1 MQREKHFTSI
11 SSIYKDFKPLLNT
24 KITVNWWIRTIRDS
38 KTFWFIELNDWSCLK
53 NLQIVFEDNLNN
65 FAEICK
71 LWVCTSIIVEW
82 TLVESQWARQAF
94 ELKAENLTVIWE
106 SPVDY
111 PLQKKWH
118 SMEYLRTIA
127 HLRPRT
133 NTFSAV
139 FRVRSLIAF
148 AIHKFF
154 NERGFVYVHT
164 PLITGSDCEWAG
176 EMFQVT
182 TLDLEHP
189 NLKWEDWKVDYSKD
203 FFGKHSS
210 LTVSGQLNGEAFA
223 TAFGKIYTFG
233 PTFRAENSNT
243 TRHASEFWM
252 IEPEFAFAD
261 ITDNMDLTE
270 DLLKYVFK
278 YVLDN
283 APQEIE
289 FFTKFINPEVKDR
302 LEKFTTAE
310 FGRIT
315 YTEAVKILEEAEPK
329 KHFEFK
335 PFWGM
340 DMQTEHERYLA
351 EEYFKWPV
359 FVIDYPKEIKA
370 FYMKLNEDWK
380 TVAAMDL
387 LAPGIWEMV
396 GWSQREDRLDV
407 LTQKIID
414 NGMKPEDYRRYLELR
429 KWWSVPH
436 SGFGVGFERLVMYV
450 TWMENIRD
458 VLPFPRTPKNC
469 DF

>member
-1 MQREKHFTSI
+1 MQREYKFTSI
-11 SSIYKDFKPLLNT
+11 SSLYKDFKPLLNT
-24 KITVNWWIRTIRDS
+24 QITVNGWVRTIRDS
-38 KTFWFIELNDWSCLK
+38 KTFGFIELNDGSCLK
-53 NLQIVFEDNLNN
+53 NLQVVFEDNLDN

-71 LWVCTSIIVEW
+71 FGVCTSLIVEG
-82 TLVESQWARQAF
+82 TLVESQWWKQAF
-94 ELKAENLTVIWE
+94 ELKASKVTLVWE

-111 PLQKKWH
+111 PLQKKGH

-133 NTFSAV
+133 NTFSAT
-139 FRVRSLIAF
+139 FRVRSLVAF

-164 PLITGSDCEWAG
+164 PLITASDCEWAG

-189 NLKWEDWKVDYSKD
+189 NLKWKDWKVDYSND
-203 FFGKHSS
+203 FFGKHAS
-210 LTVSGQLNGEAFA
+210 LTVSGQLEWETFA
-223 TAFGKIYTFG
+223 TAFGKIYTFW

-252 IEPEFAFAD
+252 IEPEIAFAD

-270 DLLKYVFK
+270 DLLKYVFQ

-283 APQEIE
+283 AQQELD
-289 FFTKFINPEVKDR
+289 FFTRFINPEVKER
-302 LEKFTTAE
+302 LEKFTKAD

-315 YTEAVKILEEAEPK
+315 YTEAIEILEKSGK
-329 KHFEFK
+329 KFEY
-335 PFWGM
+335 PVHWGM

-351 EEYFKWPV
+351 EEYFKGPV

-387 LAPGIWEMV
+387 LAPGIGEIVW
-396 GWSQREDRLDV
+396 GSQREDRLDV

-414 NGMKPEDYRRYLELR
+414 NWMKPEDYGWYLELR
-429 KWWSVPH
+429 KWGSVPH
-436 SGFGVGFERLVMYV
+436 AGFWVGFERLIMYV
-450 TWMENIRD
+450 TGMENIRD

-469 DF
+469 EF

>member
-1 MQREKHFTSI
+1 MQKEQNFTSI
-11 SSIYKDFKPLLNT
+11 SSLYKDFKPLLN
-24 KITVNWWIRTIRDS
+24 KQITVNGWVRTIRDS
-38 KTFWFIELNDWSCLK
+38 KTFGFIELNDWSCLK
-53 NLQIVFEDNLNN
+53 NLQIVFEDNLPN

-71 LWVCTSIIVEW
+71 FWVCTSLIAEW
-82 TLVESQWARQAF
+82 TLVESQWGKQAF
-94 ELKAENLTVIWE
+94 ELKATKVTLIWE
-106 SPVDY
+106 SPLDY

-164 PLITGSDCEWAG
+164 PLITASDCEWAW

-189 NLKWEDWKVDYSKD
+189 DLRWKDWKVDYSKD
-203 FFGKHSS
+203 FFGKHAA
-210 LTVSGQLNGEAFA
+210 LTVSWQLEWETFA
-223 TAFGKIYTFG
+223 TAFGKIYTFW
-233 PTFRAENSNT
+233 PTLSAENSNT

-252 IEPEFAFAD
+252 IEPEIAFAD

-270 DLLKYVFK
+270 DLLKYVFQ

-283 APQEIE
+283 AQQELD
-289 FFTKFINPEVKDR
+289 FFTRFINPEVKER
-302 LEKFTTAE
+302 LEKFTKAD

-315 YTEAVKILEEAEPK
+315 YTEAIEILEKSGK
-329 KHFEFK
+329 KFEY
-335 PFWGM
+335 PVHWGM

-351 EEYFKWPV
+351 EEYFKGPV
-359 FVIDYPKEIKA
+359 FVTNYPKEIKA
-370 FYMKLNEDWK
+370 FYMKLNDDWK

-387 LAPGIWEMV
+387 LAPGIWEIV
-396 GWSQREDRLDV
+396 GWSQREDRFDV

-414 NGMKPEDYRRYLELR
+414 NWMKPEDYWWYLELR
-429 KWWSVPH
+429 KRGSVPH
-436 SGFGVGFERLVMYV
+436 AGFGVGFERLIMYV
-450 TWMENIRD
+450 TGMENIRD

>member
-1 MQREKHFTSI
+1 MQREYKFTSI
-11 SSIYKDFKPLLNT
+11 SSLYKDYKPLLNT
-24 KITVNWWIRTIRDS
+24 QITVNGWVRTIRDS
-38 KTFWFIELNDWSCLK
+38 KTFGFIELNDGSCLK
-53 NLQIVFEDNLNN
+53 NLQIVFEDNLPN

-71 LWVCTSIIVEW
+71 YGVCTSLIVEG
-82 TLVESQWARQAF
+82 TLVESQWGKQAF
-94 ELKAENLTVIWE
+94 ELKASKVTLVWE
-106 SPVDY
+106 SPLDY
-111 PLQKKWH
+111 PLQKKGH

-133 NTFSAV
+133 NTFSAT
-139 FRVRSLIAF
+139 FRVRSLVAF

-164 PLITGSDCEWAG
+164 PLITASDCEWAG

-189 NLKWEDWKVDYSKD
+189 NLKWKDWKVDYSND
-203 FFGKHSS
+203 FFGKHAS
-210 LTVSGQLNGEAFA
+210 LTVSGQLEWETFA
-223 TAFGKIYTFG
+223 TAFGKIYTFW

-252 IEPEFAFAD
+252 IEPEIAFAD

-270 DLLKYVFK
+270 DLLKYVFQ

-283 APQEIE
+283 AQQELD
-289 FFTKFINPEVKDR
+289 FFTKFINPEVRER
-302 LEKFTTAE
+302 LEKFTKAD

-315 YTEAVKILEEAEPK
+315 YTEAIQILEKSGK
-329 KHFEFK
+329 KFEY
-335 PFWGM
+335 PVHWGM

-351 EEYFKWPV
+351 EEYFKGPV

-387 LAPGIWEMV
+387 LAPGIGEIVW
-396 GWSQREDRLDV
+396 GSQREDRLDV

-414 NGMKPEDYRRYLELR
+414 NWMKPEDYWWYLELR
-429 KWWSVPH
+429 KWGSVPH
-436 SGFGVGFERLVMYV
+436 AGFWVGFERLIMYV
-450 TWMENIRD
+450 TGMENIRD

-469 DF
+469 EF

>member
-1 MQREKHFTSI
+1 MQREYKFTSI
-11 SSIYKDFKPLLNT
+11 SSLYKDYKPLLNT
-24 KITVNWWIRTIRDS
+24 QITVNGWVRTIRDS
-38 KTFWFIELNDWSCLK
+38 KTFGFIELNDGSCLK
-53 NLQIVFEDNLNN
+53 NLQIVFEDNLPN

-71 LWVCTSIIVEW
+71 YGVCTSLIVEG
-82 TLVESQWARQAF
+82 TLVESQWGKQAF
-94 ELKAENLTVIWE
+94 ELKASKVTLVGE
-106 SPVDY
+106 SPLDY
-111 PLQKKWH
+111 PLQKKGH

-133 NTFSAV
+133 NTFSAT
-139 FRVRSLIAF
+139 FRVRSLVAF

-164 PLITGSDCEWAG
+164 PLITASDCEWAG

-189 NLKWEDWKVDYSKD
+189 NLKWKDWKVDYSND
-203 FFGKHSS
+203 FFGKHAS
-210 LTVSGQLNGEAFA
+210 LTVSGQLEWETFA
-223 TAFGKIYTFG
+223 TAFGKIYTFW

-252 IEPEFAFAD
+252 IEPEIAFAD

-270 DLLKYVFK
+270 DLLKYVFQ

-283 APQEIE
+283 AQQELD
-289 FFTKFINPEVKDR
+289 FFTKFINPEVRER
-302 LEKFTTAE
+302 LEKFTKAD

-315 YTEAVKILEEAEPK
+315 YTEAIEILEKSGK
-329 KHFEFK
+329 KFEY
-335 PFWGM
+335 PVHWGM

-351 EEYFKWPV
+351 EEYFKGPV

-387 LAPGIWEMV
+387 LAPGIGEIVW
-396 GWSQREDRLDV
+396 GSQREDRLDV

-414 NGMKPEDYRRYLELR
+414 NGMDPKDYWWYLELR
-429 KWWSVPH
+429 KWGSVPH
-436 SGFGVGFERLVMYV
+436 AWFGVGFERLVMYV
-450 TWMENIRD
+450 TGMENIRD

-469 DF
+469 EF

>member
-1 MQREKHFTSI
+1 MQKEQNFTSI
-11 SSIYKDFKPLLNT
+11 SSLYKDFKPFLN
-24 KITVNWWIRTIRDS
+24 KQITVNGWVRTIRDS
-38 KTFWFIELNDWSCLK
+38 KTFGFIELNDWSCLK
-53 NLQIVFEDNLNN
+53 NLQIVFEDNLPN

-71 LWVCTSIIVEW
+71 FWVCTSLIAEW
-82 TLVESQWARQAF
+82 TLVESQWGKQAF
-94 ELKAENLTVIWE
+94 ELKATKVTLIWE
-106 SPVDY
+106 SPLDY
-111 PLQKKWH
+111 PLQKKGH

-164 PLITGSDCEWAG
+164 PLITASDCEWAW

-189 NLKWEDWKVDYSKD
+189 DLRWKDWKVDYSKD
-203 FFGKHSS
+203 FFGKHAA
-210 LTVSGQLNGEAFA
+210 LTVSWQLEWETFA
-223 TAFGKIYTFG
+223 TAFGKIYTFW

-252 IEPEFAFAD
+252 IEPEIAFAD

-270 DLLKYVFK
+270 DLLKYVFQ

-283 APQEIE
+283 AQQELD
-289 FFTKFINPEVKDR
+289 FFTRFINPEVKER
-302 LEKFTTAE
+302 LEKFTKAD

-315 YTEAVKILEEAEPK
+315 YTEAIELLEKSGK
-329 KHFEFK
+329 KFEF
-335 PFWGM
+335 PVHWGM

-351 EEYFKWPV
+351 EEYFKGPV

-387 LAPGIWEMV
+387 LAPGIGEIVW
-396 GWSQREDRLDV
+396 GSQREDRLDV

-414 NGMKPEDYRRYLELR
+414 NWMNPEDYWWYLELR

-436 SGFGVGFERLVMYV
+436 AWFGVGFERLIMYV
-450 TWMENIRD
+450 TGMENIRD

-469 DF
+469 EF

>member
-1 MQREKHFTSI
+1 MQREYKFTSI
-11 SSIYKDFKPLLNT
+11 SSLYKDFKPLLNT
-24 KITVNWWIRTIRDS
+24 QITVNGWVRTIRDS
-38 KTFWFIELNDWSCLK
+38 KTFGFIELNDGSCLK
-53 NLQIVFEDNLNN
+53 NLQVVFEDNLPN

-71 LWVCTSIIVEW
+71 FGVCTSLIVEG
-82 TLVESQWARQAF
+82 TLVESQWWKQAF
-94 ELKAENLTVIWE
+94 ELKASKVTLVWE

-111 PLQKKWH
+111 PLQKKGH

-133 NTFSAV
+133 NTFSAT
-139 FRVRSLIAF
+139 FRVRSLVAF

-164 PLITGSDCEWAG
+164 PLITASDCEWAG

-189 NLKWEDWKVDYSKD
+189 NLKWKDWKVDYSND
-203 FFGKHSS
+203 FFGKHAS
-210 LTVSGQLNGEAFA
+210 LTVSGQLEWETFA
-223 TAFGKIYTFG
+223 TAFGKIYTFW

-252 IEPEFAFAD
+252 IEPEIAFAD

-270 DLLKYVFK
+270 DLLKYVFQ

-283 APQEIE
+283 AQQELD
-289 FFTKFINPEVKDR
+289 FFTRFINPEVKDR
-302 LEKFTTAE
+302 LEKFTKAD

-315 YTEAVKILEEAEPK
+315 YTEAIEILEKSGK
-329 KHFEFK
+329 KFEY
-335 PFWGM
+335 PVHWGM

-351 EEYFKWPV
+351 EEYFKGPV

-387 LAPGIWEMV
+387 LAPGIGEIVW
-396 GWSQREDRLDV
+396 GSQREDRLDV

-414 NGMKPEDYRRYLELR
+414 NWMKPEDYWWYLELR
-429 KWWSVPH
+429 KWGSVPH
-436 SGFGVGFERLVMYV
+436 AGFWVGFERLIMYV
-450 TWMENIRD
+450 TGMENIRD

-469 DF
+469 EF

>member
-1 MQREKHFTSI
+1 MQREYKFTSI
-11 SSIYKDFKPLLNT
+11 SSLYKDYKPLLNT
-24 KITVNWWIRTIRDS
+24 QITVNGWVRTIRDS
-38 KTFWFIELNDWSCLK
+38 KTFWFIELNDGSCLK
-53 NLQIVFEDNLNN
+53 NLQIVFEDILPN

-71 LWVCTSIIVEW
+71 FWVCTSLIVEW
-82 TLVESQWARQAF
+82 TLVESQWGKQAF
-94 ELKAENLTVIWE
+94 ELKASKVTLVWE
-106 SPVDY
+106 SPLDY
-111 PLQKKWH
+111 PLQKKGH

-133 NTFSAV
+133 NTFSAT

-164 PLITGSDCEWAG
+164 PLITASDCEWAG

-189 NLKWEDWKVDYSKD
+189 NLKWKDWKVDYSND
-203 FFGKHSS
+203 FFGKHAS
-210 LTVSGQLNGEAFA
+210 LTVSGQLEWETFA
-223 TAFGKIYTFG
+223 TAFGKIYTFW

-252 IEPEFAFAD
+252 IEPEIAFAD

-270 DLLKYVFK
+270 DLLKYVFQ

-283 APQEIE
+283 AQQELD
-289 FFTKFINPEVKDR
+289 FFTKFINPEVKER
-302 LEKFTTAE
+302 LGKFTKAD

-315 YTEAVKILEEAEPK
+315 YTEAIEILEKSGK
-329 KHFEFK
+329 KFEY
-335 PFWGM
+335 PVHWGM

-351 EEYFKWPV
+351 EEYFKGPV

-387 LAPGIWEMV
+387 LAPGIGEIVW
-396 GWSQREDRLDV
+396 GSQREDRLDV

-414 NGMKPEDYRRYLELR
+414 NGMDPKDYWWYLELR
-429 KWWSVPH
+429 KWGSVPH
-436 SGFGVGFERLVMYV
+436 AGFGVGFERLIMYV
-450 TWMENIRD
+450 TGMENIRD

-469 DF
+469 EF

>member
-1 MQREKHFTSI
+1 MQREYKFTSI
-11 SSIYKDFKPLLNT
+11 SSLYKDYKPLLNT
-24 KITVNWWIRTIRDS
+24 QITVNGWVRTIRDS
-38 KTFWFIELNDWSCLK
+38 KTFGFIELNDGSCLK
-53 NLQIVFEDNLNN
+53 NLQIVFEDNLPN

-71 LWVCTSIIVEW
+71 YGVCTSLIVEG
-82 TLVESQWARQAF
+82 TLVESQWGKQAF
-94 ELKAENLTVIWE
+94 ELKASKVTLVGE
-106 SPVDY
+106 SPIDY
-111 PLQKKWH
+111 PLQKKGH

-133 NTFSAV
+133 NTFSAT
-139 FRVRSLIAF
+139 FRVRSLVAF

-164 PLITGSDCEWAG
+164 PLITASDCEWAG

-189 NLKWEDWKVDYSKD
+189 NLKWKDWKVDYSND
-203 FFGKHSS
+203 FFGKHAS
-210 LTVSGQLNGEAFA
+210 LTVSGQLEWETFA
-223 TAFGKIYTFG
+223 TAFGKIYTFW

-252 IEPEFAFAD
+252 IEPEIAFAD

-270 DLLKYVFK
+270 DLLKYVFQ

-283 APQEIE
+283 AQQELD
-289 FFTKFINPEVKDR
+289 FFTKFINPEVRER
-302 LEKFTTAE
+302 LEKFTKAD

-315 YTEAVKILEEAEPK
+315 YTEAIEILEKSGK
-329 KHFEFK
+329 KFEY
-335 PFWGM
+335 PVHWGM

-351 EEYFKWPV
+351 EEYFKGPV

-387 LAPGIWEMV
+387 LAPWIGEIVW
-396 GWSQREDRLDV
+396 GSQREDRLDV

-414 NGMKPEDYRRYLELR
+414 NWMKPEDYWWYLELR
-429 KWWSVPH
+429 KWGSVPH
-436 SGFGVGFERLVMYV
+436 AWFGVGFERLIMYV
-450 TWMENIRD
+450 TGMENIRD

-469 DF
+469 EF

>member
-1 MQREKHFTSI
+1 MQKEQNFTSI
-11 SSIYKDFKPLLNT
+11 SSLYKDFKPFLN
-24 KITVNWWIRTIRDS
+24 KQITVNGWVRTIRDS
-38 KTFWFIELNDWSCLK
+38 KTFGFIELNDWSCLK
-53 NLQIVFEDNLNN
+53 NLQIVFEDNLPN

-71 LWVCTSIIVEW
+71 FWVCTSLIAEW
-82 TLVESQWARQAF
+82 TLVESQWGKQAF
-94 ELKAENLTVIWE
+94 ELKATKVTLVWE
-106 SPVDY
+106 SPLDY
-111 PLQKKWH
+111 PLQKKGH

-164 PLITGSDCEWAG
+164 PLITASDCEWAW

-189 NLKWEDWKVDYSKD
+189 DLKWKDWKVDYSKD
-203 FFGKHSS
+203 FFGKHAA
-210 LTVSGQLNGEAFA
+210 LTVSWQLEGETFA
-223 TAFGKIYTFG
+223 TAFGKIYTFW

-252 IEPEFAFAD
+252 IEPEIAFAD

-270 DLLKYVFK
+270 DLLKYVFQ

-283 APQEIE
+283 AQQELD
-289 FFTKFINPEVKDR
+289 FFTRFINLEVKER
-302 LEKFTTAE
+302 LEKFTKAD

-315 YTEAVKILEEAEPK
+315 YTEAIEILEKSGK
-329 KHFEFK
+329 KFEY
-335 PFWGM
+335 PVHWGM

-351 EEYFKWPV
+351 EEYFKGPV
-359 FVIDYPKEIKA
+359 FVTNYPKEIKA
-370 FYMKLNEDWK
+370 FYMKLNDDWK

-387 LAPGIWEMV
+387 LAPGIWEIV
-396 GWSQREDRLDV
+396 GWSQREDRFDV

-414 NGMKPEDYRRYLELR
+414 NWMKPEDYWWYLELR

-436 SGFGVGFERLVMYV
+436 AGFGVGFERLIMYV
-450 TWMENIRD
+450 TGMENIRD

>member
-1 MQREKHFTSI
+1 MQREYKFTSI
-11 SSIYKDFKPLLNT
+11 SSLYKDYKPLLNT
-24 KITVNWWIRTIRDS
+24 QITVNGWVRTIRDS
-38 KTFWFIELNDWSCLK
+38 KTFGFIELNDGSCLK
-53 NLQIVFEDNLNN
+53 NLQIVFEDNLPN
-65 FAEICK
+65 FTEICK
-71 LWVCTSIIVEW
+71 FWVCTSLIVEW
-82 TLVESQWARQAF
+82 TLVESQWGKQAF
-94 ELKAENLTVIWE
+94 ELKASKVTLVWE
-106 SPVDY
+106 SPLDY
-111 PLQKKWH
+111 PLQKKGH

-133 NTFSAV
+133 NTFSAT

-164 PLITGSDCEWAG
+164 PLITASDCEWAG

-189 NLKWEDWKVDYSKD
+189 NLKWKDWKVDYSND
-203 FFGKHSS
+203 FFGKHAS
-210 LTVSGQLNGEAFA
+210 LTVSGQLEWETFA
-223 TAFGKIYTFG
+223 TAFGKIYTFW

-252 IEPEFAFAD
+252 IEPEIAFAD

-270 DLLKYVFK
+270 NLLKYVFQ

-283 APQEIE
+283 AQQELD
-289 FFTKFINPEVKDR
+289 FFTKFINPEVRER
-302 LEKFTTAE
+302 LEKFTKAD

-315 YTEAVKILEEAEPK
+315 YTEAIEILEKSGK
-329 KHFEFK
+329 KFEY
-335 PFWGM
+335 PVHWGM

-351 EEYFKWPV
+351 EEYFKGPV

-387 LAPGIWEMV
+387 LAPGIGEIVW
-396 GWSQREDRLDV
+396 GSQREDRLDV

-414 NGMKPEDYRRYLELR
+414 NGMDPKDYWWYLELR
-429 KWWSVPH
+429 KWGSVPH
-436 SGFGVGFERLVMYV
+436 AWFGVGFERLVMYV
-450 TWMENIRD
+450 TGMENIRD

-469 DF
+469 EF

>member
-1 MQREKHFTSI
+1 MQREYKFTSI
-11 SSIYKDFKPLLNT
+11 SSLYKDYKPLLNT
-24 KITVNWWIRTIRDS
+24 QITVNGWVRTIRDS
-38 KTFWFIELNDWSCLK
+38 KTFGFIELNDWSCLK
-53 NLQIVFEDNLNN
+53 NLQVVFEDNLPN

-71 LWVCTSIIVEW
+71 FGVCTSLIVEG
-82 TLVESQWARQAF
+82 TLVESQWWKQAF
-94 ELKAENLTVIWE
+94 ELKASKVILVWE

-111 PLQKKWH
+111 PLQKKGH

-133 NTFSAV
+133 NTFSAT

-164 PLITGSDCEWAG
+164 PLITASDCEWAG

-189 NLKWEDWKVDYSKD
+189 NLKWKDWKVDYSND
-203 FFGKHSS
+203 FFGKHAS
-210 LTVSGQLNGEAFA
+210 LTVSGQLEWETFA
-223 TAFGKIYTFG
+223 TAFGKIYTFW

-252 IEPEFAFAD
+252 IEPEIAFAD

-270 DLLKYVFK
+270 DLLKYVFQ

-283 APQEIE
+283 AQQELN
-289 FFTKFINPEVKDR
+289 FFTRFINPEVKER
-302 LEKFTTAE
+302 LEKFTKAD

-315 YTEAVKILEEAEPK
+315 YTKAIEILEKSGK
-329 KHFEFK
+329 KFEY
-335 PFWGM
+335 PVHWWM

-351 EEYFKWPV
+351 EEYFKGPV

-387 LAPGIWEMV
+387 LAPWIGEIVW
-396 GWSQREDRLDV
+396 GSQREDRLDV

-414 NGMKPEDYRRYLELR
+414 NWMKPEDYWWYLELR
-429 KWWSVPH
+429 KWGSVPH
-436 SGFGVGFERLVMYV
+436 AGFWVGFERLIMYV
-450 TWMENIRD
+450 TGMENIRD

>member
-1 MQREKHFTSI
+1 MQREHKFTSI
-11 SSIYKDFKPLLNT
+11 SSLYKDFKPLLNT
-24 KITVNWWIRTIRDS
+24 QITVNGWVRTIRDS
-38 KTFWFIELNDWSCLK
+38 KSFGFIELNDGSCLK
-53 NLQIVFEDNLNN
+53 NLQIVFEDNLPN

-71 LWVCTSIIVEW
+71 FGVCTSLIVEG
-82 TLVESQWARQAF
+82 TLVESQWGKQAF
-94 ELKAENLTVIWE
+94 ELKASKVTLVWE
-106 SPVDY
+106 SPLDY

-139 FRVRSLIAF
+139 FRIRSLVAF

-154 NERGFVYVHT
+154 NERGFIYVHT
-164 PLITGSDCEWAG
+164 PIITASDCEWAG

-189 NLKWEDWKVDYSKD
+189 NLKWKDWKVDYSND
-203 FFGKHSS
+203 FFGKHAS
-210 LTVSGQLNGEAFA
+210 LTVSGQLEWETFA
-223 TAFGKIYTFG
+223 TAFGKIYTFW

-252 IEPEFAFAD
+252 IEPEIAFAD

-270 DLLKYVFK
+270 DLLKYVFQ
-278 YVLDN
+278 YILDN
-283 APQEIE
+283 AGQELD
-289 FFTKFINPEVKDR
+289 FFTRFINPEVKER
-302 LEKFTTAE
+302 LEKFTKAD

-315 YTEAVKILEEAEPK
+315 YTEAIEIMEKSGK
-329 KHFEFK
+329 KFEF
-335 PFWGM
+335 PVHWWM

-351 EEYFKWPV
+351 EEYFKGPV

-387 LAPGIWEMV
+387 LVPWVGEMV
-396 GWSQREDRLDV
+396 WGSQREDNIDV

-414 NGMKPEDYRRYLELR
+414 NWMNPEDYRWYLELR
-429 KWWSVPH
+429 KWGSVPH
-436 SGFGVGFERLVMYV
+436 AGFGIGFERLIMYI
-450 TWMENIRD
+450 TGMENIRD

>member
-1 MQREKHFTSI
+1 MQKEQNFTSI
-11 SSIYKDFKPLLNT
+11 SSLYKDFKPFLN
-24 KITVNWWIRTIRDS
+24 KQITVNGWVRTIRDS
-38 KTFWFIELNDWSCLK
+38 KTFGFIELNDWSCLK
-53 NLQIVFEDNLNN
+53 NLQIVFEDNLPN

-71 LWVCTSIIVEW
+71 FWVCTSLIAEW
-82 TLVESQWARQAF
+82 TLVESQWGKQAF
-94 ELKAENLTVIWE
+94 ELKATKVTLVWE
-106 SPVDY
+106 SPLDY
-111 PLQKKWH
+111 PLQKKGH

-164 PLITGSDCEWAG
+164 PLITASDCEWAW

-189 NLKWEDWKVDYSKD
+189 DLKWKDWKVDYSKD
-203 FFGKHSS
+203 FFGKHAA
-210 LTVSGQLNGEAFA
+210 LTVSWQLEGETFA
-223 TAFGKIYTFG
+223 TAFGKIYTFW

-252 IEPEFAFAD
+252 IEPEIAFAD

-270 DLLKYVFK
+270 DLLKYVFQ

-283 APQEIE
+283 AQQELD
-289 FFTKFINPEVKDR
+289 FFTRFINPEVKER
-302 LEKFTTAE
+302 LEKFTKAD

-315 YTEAVKILEEAEPK
+315 YTEAIEILEKSGK
-329 KHFEFK
+329 KFEY
-335 PFWGM
+335 PVHWGM

-351 EEYFKWPV
+351 EEYFKGPV
-359 FVIDYPKEIKA
+359 FVTNYPKEIKA
-370 FYMKLNEDWK
+370 FYMKLNDDWK

-387 LAPGIWEMV
+387 LAPGIWEIV
-396 GWSQREDRLDV
+396 GWSQREDRFDV

-414 NGMKPEDYRRYLELR
+414 NWMKPEDYWWYLELR

-436 SGFGVGFERLVMYV
+436 AGFGVGFERLIMYV
-450 TWMENIRD
+450 TGMENIRD

>member
-1 MQREKHFTSI
+1 MQREYKFTSI
-11 SSIYKDFKPLLNT
+11 SSLYKDYKPLLNT
-24 KITVNWWIRTIRDS
+24 QITVNGWVRTIRDS
-38 KTFWFIELNDWSCLK
+38 KTFGFIELNDGSCLK
-53 NLQIVFEDNLNN
+53 NLQVVFEDNLPN

-71 LWVCTSIIVEW
+71 FGVCTSLIVEG
-82 TLVESQWARQAF
+82 TLVESQWWKQAF
-94 ELKAENLTVIWE
+94 ELKASKVILIWE

-111 PLQKKWH
+111 PLQKKGH

-133 NTFSAV
+133 NTFSAT

-164 PLITGSDCEWAG
+164 PLITASDCEWAG

-189 NLKWEDWKVDYSKD
+189 NLKWKDWKVDYSND
-203 FFGKHSS
+203 FFGKHAS
-210 LTVSGQLNGEAFA
+210 LTVSGQLEWETFA
-223 TAFGKIYTFG
+223 TAFGKIYTFW

-252 IEPEFAFAD
+252 IEPEIAFAD

-270 DLLKYVFK
+270 DLLKYVFQ

-283 APQEIE
+283 AQQELD
-289 FFTKFINPEVKDR
+289 FFTRFINPEVKER
-302 LEKFTTAE
+302 LEKFTKAD

-315 YTEAVKILEEAEPK
+315 YTEAIKILEKSGK
-329 KHFEFK
+329 KFEY
-335 PFWGM
+335 PVHWGM

-351 EEYFKWPV
+351 EEYFKGPV

-387 LAPGIWEMV
+387 LAPGIGEIVW
-396 GWSQREDRLDV
+396 GSQREDRLDV

-414 NGMKPEDYRRYLELR
+414 NWMNPEDYWWYLELR

-436 SGFGVGFERLVMYV
+436 AWFWVGFERLIMYV
-450 TWMENIRD
+450 TGMENIRD

>member
-1 MQREKHFTSI
+1 MQKEYKFTSI
-11 SSIYKDFKPLLNT
+11 SSLYKDYKPLLNT
-24 KITVNWWIRTIRDS
+24 QITVNGWVRTIRDS
-38 KTFWFIELNDWSCLK
+38 KTFGFIELNDGSCLK
-53 NLQIVFEDNLNN
+53 NLQVVFEDNLPN

-71 LWVCTSIIVEW
+71 FGVCTSLIVEG
-82 TLVESQWARQAF
+82 TLVESQWGKQAF
-94 ELKAENLTVIWE
+94 ELQASKITLVGE
-106 SPVDY
+106 SPLDY
-111 PLQKKWH
+111 PLQKKGH

-133 NTFSAV
+133 NTFSAT
-139 FRVRSLIAF
+139 FRVRSLVAF

-164 PLITGSDCEWAG
+164 PLITASDCEWAG

-189 NLKWEDWKVDYSKD
+189 NLKWKDWKVDYSND
-203 FFGKHSS
+203 FFGKHAS
-210 LTVSGQLNGEAFA
+210 LTVSGQLEWETFA
-223 TAFGKIYTFG
+223 TAFGKIYTFW

-252 IEPEFAFAD
+252 IEPEIAFAD
-261 ITDNMDLTE
+261 INDNMDLTE
-270 DLLKYVFK
+270 SLLKYVFQ
-278 YVLDN
+278 YILDN
-283 APQEIE
+283 AQQELE

-302 LEKFTTAE
+302 LEKFTKAD
-310 FGRIT
+310 FGRVT
-315 YTEAVKILEEAEPK
+315 YTEAIEILEKSGK
-329 KHFEFK
+329 KFEY
-335 PFWGM
+335 PVHWGM

-351 EEYFKWPV
+351 EEYFKGPV

-387 LAPGIWEMV
+387 LAPGIGEIVW
-396 GWSQREDRLDV
+396 GSQREDRLDV

-414 NGMKPEDYRRYLELR
+414 NWMKPEDYWWYLELR
-429 KWWSVPH
+429 KWGSVPH
-436 SGFGVGFERLVMYV
+436 AGFGVGFERLIMYI
-450 TWMENIRD
+450 TGMENIRD

>member
-1 MQREKHFTSI
+1 MQREYKFTSI
-11 SSIYKDFKPLLNT
+11 SSLYKDYKPLLNT
-24 KITVNWWIRTIRDS
+24 QITVNGWVRTIRDS
-38 KTFWFIELNDWSCLK
+38 KTFGFIELNDGSCLK
-53 NLQIVFEDNLNN
+53 NLQVVFEDNLPN

-71 LWVCTSIIVEW
+71 FGVCTSLIVEW
-82 TLVESQWARQAF
+82 TLVESQWGKQAF
-94 ELKAENLTVIWE
+94 ELKASKVTLVWE
-106 SPVDY
+106 SPLDY
-111 PLQKKWH
+111 PLQKKGH

-133 NTFSAV
+133 NTFSAT

-164 PLITGSDCEWAG
+164 PLITASDCEWAG

-189 NLKWEDWKVDYSKD
+189 NLKWKDWKVDYSND
-203 FFGKHSS
+203 FFGKHAS
-210 LTVSGQLNGEAFA
+210 LTVSGQLEWETFA
-223 TAFGKIYTFG
+223 TAFWKIYTFW

-252 IEPEFAFAD
+252 IEPEIAFAD

-270 DLLKYVFK
+270 DLLKYVFQ

-283 APQEIE
+283 AQQELD
-289 FFTKFINPEVKDR
+289 FFTKFINPEVKER
-302 LEKFTTAE
+302 LEKFTKAD

-315 YTEAVKILEEAEPK
+315 YTEAIEILEKSGK
-329 KHFEFK
+329 KFEY
-335 PFWGM
+335 PVHWGM

-351 EEYFKWPV
+351 EEYFKGPV

-387 LAPGIWEMV
+387 LAPGIGEIVW
-396 GWSQREDRLDV
+396 GSQREDRLDV

-414 NGMKPEDYRRYLELR
+414 NWMKPEDYWWYLELR
-429 KWWSVPH
+429 KWGSVPH
-436 SGFGVGFERLVMYV
+436 AGFGVGFERLIMYV
-450 TWMENIRD
+450 TGMENIRD

>member
-1 MQREKHFTSI
+1 MQREYKFTSI
-11 SSIYKDFKPLLNT
+11 SSLYKDYKPLLNT
-24 KITVNWWIRTIRDS
+24 QISVNGWVRTIRDS
-38 KTFWFIELNDWSCLK
+38 KTFGFIELNDGSCLK
-53 NLQIVFEDNLNN
+53 NLQIVFEDNLPN

-71 LWVCTSIIVEW
+71 FGVCTSLIVEW
-82 TLVESQWARQAF
+82 TLVESQWWKQAF
-94 ELKAENLTVIWE
+94 ELKASKVTLVWE
-106 SPVDY
+106 SPLDY
-111 PLQKKWH
+111 PLQKKGH

-133 NTFSAV
+133 NTFSAT

-164 PLITGSDCEWAG
+164 PLITASDCEWAG

-189 NLKWEDWKVDYSKD
+189 NLKWKDWKVDYSND
-203 FFGKHSS
+203 FFGKHAS
-210 LTVSGQLNGEAFA
+210 LTVSGQLEWETFA
-223 TAFGKIYTFG
+223 TAFGKFYTFW
-233 PTFRAENSNT
+233 PTVRAENSNT

-270 DLLKYVFK
+270 DLLKYVFQ

-283 APQEIE
+283 AQQELD
-289 FFTKFINPEVKDR
+289 FFTKFINPEVKER
-302 LEKFTTAE
+302 LEKFTKAD

-315 YTEAVKILEEAEPK
+315 YTEAIEILEKAGK
-329 KHFEFK
+329 KFEY
-335 PFWGM
+335 PVHWGM

-351 EEYFKWPV
+351 EEYFKGPV

-387 LAPGIWEMV
+387 LAPGIGEIVW
-396 GWSQREDRLDV
+396 GSQREDRLDV

-414 NGMKPEDYRRYLELR
+414 NGMDPKDYWWYLELR
-429 KWWSVPH
+429 KWGSVPH
-436 SGFGVGFERLVMYV
+436 AGFGVGFERLVMYV
-450 TWMENIRD
+450 TGMENIRD

-469 DF
+469 EF

>member
-1 MQREKHFTSI
+1 MQREYKFTSI
-11 SSIYKDFKPLLNT
+11 SSLYKDYKPLLNT
-24 KITVNWWIRTIRDS
+24 QITVNGRVRTIRDS
-38 KTFWFIELNDWSCLK
+38 KTFGFIELNDGSCLK
-53 NLQIVFEDNLNN
+53 NLQIVFEDNLPN

-71 LWVCTSIIVEW
+71 FGVCTSLIVEG
-82 TLVESQWARQAF
+82 TLVESQWGKQAF
-94 ELKAENLTVIWE
+94 ELKASKVTLVGE
-106 SPVDY
+106 SPLDY
-111 PLQKKWH
+111 PLQKKGH

-133 NTFSAV
+133 NTFSAT
-139 FRVRSLIAF
+139 FRVRSLVAF

-164 PLITGSDCEWAG
+164 PLITASDCEWAG

-189 NLKWEDWKVDYSKD
+189 NLKWKDWKVDYSND
-203 FFGKHSS
+203 FFGKHAS
-210 LTVSGQLNGEAFA
+210 LTVSGQLEWETFA
-223 TAFGKIYTFG
+223 TAFGKIYTFW

-252 IEPEFAFAD
+252 IEPEIAFAD

-270 DLLKYVFK
+270 DLLKYVFQ
-278 YVLDN
+278 YILDN
-283 APQEIE
+283 AQQELD
-289 FFTKFINPEVKDR
+289 FFTRFINPEVRER
-302 LEKFTTAE
+302 LEKFTKAD

-315 YTEAVKILEEAEPK
+315 YTGAIEILEKSGK
-329 KHFEFK
+329 KFEY
-335 PFWGM
+335 PVHWGM

-351 EEYFKWPV
+351 EEYFKGPV

-387 LAPGIWEMV
+387 LAPGIGEIVW
-396 GWSQREDRLDV
+396 GSQREDRLDV
-407 LTQKIID
+407 LTQKIIE
-414 NGMKPEDYRRYLELR
+414 NWMKPEDYWWYLELR
-429 KWWSVPH
+429 KWGSVPH
-436 SGFGVGFERLVMYV
+436 AGFGVGFERLIMYV
-450 TWMENIRD
+450 TGMENIRD

-469 DF
+469 EF

>member
-1 MQREKHFTSI
+1 MQREYKFTSI
-11 SSIYKDFKPLLNT
+11 SSLYKDYKPLLNT
-24 KITVNWWIRTIRDS
+24 QITVNGWVRTIRDS
-38 KTFWFIELNDWSCLK
+38 KTFGFIELNDGSCLK
-53 NLQIVFEDNLNN
+53 NLQIVFEDNLPN

-71 LWVCTSIIVEW
+71 FWVCTSLIVEW
-82 TLVESQWARQAF
+82 TLVESQWGKQAF
-94 ELKAENLTVIWE
+94 ELKASKVTLVWE
-106 SPVDY
+106 SPLDY
-111 PLQKKWH
+111 PLQKKGH

-133 NTFSAV
+133 NTFSAT

-164 PLITGSDCEWAG
+164 PLITASDCEWAG

-189 NLKWEDWKVDYSKD
+189 NLKWKDWKVDYSND
-203 FFGKHSS
+203 FFGKHAS
-210 LTVSGQLNGEAFA
+210 LTVSGQLEWETFA
-223 TAFGKIYTFG
+223 TAFGKIYTFW

-270 DLLKYVFK
+270 DLLKYVFQ

-283 APQEIE
+283 AQQELD
-289 FFTKFINPEVKDR
+289 FFTKFINPEVKER
-302 LEKFTTAE
+302 LEKFTKAD

-315 YTEAVKILEEAEPK
+315 YTEAIEILEKSGK
-329 KHFEFK
+329 KFEY
-335 PFWGM
+335 PVHWGM

-351 EEYFKWPV
+351 EEYFKGPV

-387 LAPGIWEMV
+387 LAPGIGEIVW
-396 GWSQREDRLDV
+396 GSQREDRLDV

-414 NGMKPEDYRRYLELR
+414 NGMDPKDYWWYLELR
-429 KWWSVPH
+429 KWGSVPH
-436 SGFGVGFERLVMYV
+436 AWFGVGFERLVMYV
-450 TWMENIRD
+450 TGMENIRD

-469 DF
+469 EF

>member
-1 MQREKHFTSI
+1 MQKEQNFTSI
-11 SSIYKDFKPLLNT
+11 SSLYKDFKPFLN
-24 KITVNWWIRTIRDS
+24 KQITVNGWVRTIRDS
-38 KTFWFIELNDWSCLK
+38 KTFGFIELNDWSCLK
-53 NLQIVFEDNLNN
+53 NLQIVFEDNLPN

-71 LWVCTSIIVEW
+71 FWVCTSLIAEW
-82 TLVESQWARQAF
+82 TLVESQWGKQAF
-94 ELKAENLTVIWE
+94 ELKATKVTLVWE
-106 SPVDY
+106 SPLDY
-111 PLQKKWH
+111 PLQKKGH

-164 PLITGSDCEWAG
+164 PLITASDCEWAW

-189 NLKWEDWKVDYSKD
+189 DLKWKDWKVDYSKD
-203 FFGKHSS
+203 FFGKHAA
-210 LTVSGQLNGEAFA
+210 LTVSWQLEGETFA
-223 TAFGKIYTFG
+223 TAFGKIYTFW

-252 IEPEFAFAD
+252 IEPEIAFAD

-270 DLLKYVFK
+270 DLLKYVFQ

-283 APQEIE
+283 AKQELD
-289 FFTKFINPEVKDR
+289 FFTRFINPEVKER
-302 LEKFTTAE
+302 LEKFTKSD

-315 YTEAVKILEEAEPK
+315 YTEAIEILEKSGK
-329 KHFEFK
+329 KFEY
-335 PFWGM
+335 PVHWGM

-351 EEYFKWPV
+351 EEYFKGPV
-359 FVIDYPKEIKA
+359 FVTNYPKEIKA
-370 FYMKLNEDWK
+370 FYMKLNDDWK

-387 LAPGIWEMV
+387 LAPGIWEIV
-396 GWSQREDRLDV
+396 GWSQREDRFDV

-414 NGMKPEDYRRYLELR
+414 NWMKPEDYWWYLELR
-429 KWWSVPH
+429 KRGSVPH
-436 SGFGVGFERLVMYV
+436 AGFGVGFERLIMYV
-450 TWMENIRD
+450 TGMENIRD

>member
-1 MQREKHFTSI
+1 MQREYKFTSI
-11 SSIYKDFKPLLNT
+11 SSLYKDYKPLLNT
-24 KITVNWWIRTIRDS
+24 QITVNGWVRTIRDS
-38 KTFWFIELNDWSCLK
+38 KTFGFIELNDGSCLK
-53 NLQIVFEDNLNN
+53 NLQIVFEDNLPN

-71 LWVCTSIIVEW
+71 FGVCTSLIVEG
-82 TLVESQWARQAF
+82 TLVESQWGKQAF
-94 ELKAENLTVIWE
+94 ELKASKVTLVGE
-106 SPVDY
+106 SPLDY
-111 PLQKKWH
+111 PLQKKGH

-133 NTFSAV
+133 NTFSAT
-139 FRVRSLIAF
+139 FRVRSLVAF

-164 PLITGSDCEWAG
+164 PLITASDCEWAG

-189 NLKWEDWKVDYSKD
+189 NLKWKDWKVDYSND
-203 FFGKHSS
+203 FFGKHAS
-210 LTVSGQLNGEAFA
+210 LTVSGQLEWETFA
-223 TAFGKIYTFG
+223 TAFGKIYTFW
-233 PTFRAENSNT
+233 PAFRAENSNT

-252 IEPEFAFAD
+252 IEPEIAFAD

-270 DLLKYVFK
+270 DLLKYVFQ

-283 APQEIE
+283 AQQELD
-289 FFTKFINPEVKDR
+289 FFTKFINPEVKER
-302 LEKFTTAE
+302 LEKFTKAD

-315 YTEAVKILEEAEPK
+315 YTEAIEILEKSGK
-329 KHFEFK
+329 KFEY
-335 PFWGM
+335 PVHWGM

-351 EEYFKWPV
+351 EEYFKGPV

-387 LAPGIWEMV
+387 LAPGIGEIVW
-396 GWSQREDRLDV
+396 GSQREDRLDV

-414 NGMKPEDYRRYLELR
+414 NWMKPEDYWWYLELR
-429 KWWSVPH
+429 KWGSVPH
-436 SGFGVGFERLVMYV
+436 AGFWVGFERLIMYV
-450 TWMENIRD
+450 TGMENIRD

-469 DF
+469 EF

>member
-1 MQREKHFTSI
+1 MQKELNFTSI
-11 SSIYKDFKPLLNT
+11 SSLYKDFKPFLN
-24 KITVNWWIRTIRDS
+24 KQITVNGWVRTIRDS
-38 KTFWFIELNDWSCLK
+38 KTFGFIELNDGSCLK
-53 NLQIVFEDNLNN
+53 NLQIVFEDNLPN

-71 LWVCTSIIVEW
+71 FWVCTSLIAEW
-82 TLVESQWARQAF
+82 TLVESQWGKQAF
-94 ELKAENLTVIWE
+94 ELKATKVTLVWE
-106 SPVDY
+106 SPLDY
-111 PLQKKWH
+111 PLQKKGH

-133 NTFSAV
+133 NTFSAT

-164 PLITGSDCEWAG
+164 PLITASDCEWAG

-189 NLKWEDWKVDYSKD
+189 NLKWKDWKVDYSND
-203 FFGKHSS
+203 FFGKHAA
-210 LTVSGQLNGEAFA
+210 LTVSGQLEWETFA
-223 TAFGKIYTFG
+223 TAFGKIYTFW

-252 IEPEFAFAD
+252 IEPEIAFAD

-270 DLLKYVFK
+270 DLLKYVFQ

-283 APQEIE
+283 AQQELD
-289 FFTKFINPEVKDR
+289 FFTRFINPEVKER
-302 LEKFTTAE
+302 LEKFTKAD

-315 YTEAVKILEEAEPK
+315 YTEAIEILEKSGK
-329 KHFEFK
+329 KFEY
-335 PFWGM
+335 PVHWGM

-351 EEYFKWPV
+351 EGYFKWPV

-387 LAPGIWEMV
+387 LAPGIGEIVW
-396 GWSQREDRLDV
+396 GSQREDRLDV

-414 NGMKPEDYRRYLELR
+414 NWMNPEDYWWYLELR
-429 KWWSVPH
+429 KWGSVPH
-436 SGFGVGFERLVMYV
+436 AGFGVGFERLIMYV
-450 TWMENIRD
+450 TGMENIRD

-469 DF
+469 EF

>member
-1 MQREKHFTSI
+1 MQREHKFTSI
-11 SSIYKDFKPLLNT
+11 SSIYKDYKPLLDT
-24 KITVNWWIRTIRDS
+24 QITVNWWVRTIRDS
-38 KTFWFIELNDWSCLK
+38 KTFGFIELNDGSCLK
-53 NLQIVFEDNLNN
+53 NLQIVFEDNLPN

-71 LWVCTSIIVEW
+71 FWVCTSLIAEW
-82 TLVESQWARQAF
+82 TLVESQWGKQAF
-94 ELKAENLTVIWE
+94 ELKATKVTLVWE

-111 PLQKKWH
+111 PLQKKGH

-133 NTFSAV
+133 NTFSAT

-164 PLITGSDCEWAG
+164 PLITASDCEGAG

-189 NLKWEDWKVDYSKD
+189 NLKWKDWKVDYSND
-203 FFGKHSS
+203 FFAKHAS
-210 LTVSGQLNGEAFA
+210 LTVSGQLEWETFA
-223 TAFGKIYTFG
+223 TAFWKIYTFW

-252 IEPEFAFAD
+252 IEPEIAFAD

-270 DLLKYVFK
+270 DLLKYVFQ

-283 APQEIE
+283 AQQELD
-289 FFTKFINPEVKDR
+289 FFTRFINPEVKDR
-302 LEKFTTAE
+302 LEKFTKAD

-315 YTEAVKILEEAEPK
+315 YTEAIEILEKSGK
-329 KHFEFK
+329 KFEY
-335 PFWGM
+335 PVHWGM

-351 EEYFKWPV
+351 EEYFKGPV

-387 LAPGIWEMV
+387 LAPGIGEIVW
-396 GWSQREDRLDV
+396 GSQREDRLDV

-414 NGMKPEDYRRYLELR
+414 NWMKPEDYRRYLELR
-429 KWWSVPH
+429 KWGSVPH
-436 SGFGVGFERLVMYV
+436 AWFGVGFERLIMYV
-450 TWMENIRD
+450 TGMENIRD

-469 DF
+469 EF

>member
-1 MQREKHFTSI
+1 MQREQKFTSI

-24 KITVNWWIRTIRDS
+24 QITVNWWIRTIRDS
-38 KTFWFIELNDWSCLK
+38 KTFGFIELNDWSCLK
-53 NLQIVFEDNLNN
+53 NLQIVFENNLPN
-65 FAEICK
+65 FDEICK
-71 LWVCTSIIVEW
+71 FWVCTSLIVEW
-82 TLVESQWARQAF
+82 TLVESQWAKQAF
-94 ELKAENLTVIWE
+94 ELKASKITLVWE

-111 PLQKKWH
+111 PLQKKGH
-118 SMEYLRTIA
+118 TMEYLRTIA

-139 FRVRSLIAF
+139 FRVRSLVAF

-154 NERGFVYVHT
+154 NERWFVYVHT
-164 PLITGSDCEWAG
+164 PLITASDCEWAG

-189 NLKWEDWKVDYSKD
+189 NLKWKDWKVDYSND
-203 FFGKHSS
+203 FFGKHAS
-210 LTVSGQLNGEAFA
+210 LTVSGQLEWETFA
-223 TAFGKIYTFG
+223 TAFGKIYTFW

-270 DLLKYVFK
+270 DLLKYVFQ
-278 YVLDN
+278 YILDN
-283 APQEIE
+283 APQEMN
-289 FFTKFINPEVKDR
+289 FFTKFINPEVRER
-302 LEKFTTAE
+302 LEKFTKAD

-315 YTEAVKILEEAEPK
+315 YTEAIEILEKSGK
-329 KHFEFK
+329 KFEY
-335 PFWGM
+335 PVHWWM

-351 EEYFKWPV
+351 EEYFKGPV

-387 LAPGIWEMV
+387 LAPGIGEIVW
-396 GWSQREDRLDV
+396 GSQREDRLDV

-414 NGMKPEDYRRYLELR
+414 NGMDPKDYWWYLELR
-429 KWWSVPH
+429 KWGSVPH
-436 SGFGVGFERLVMYV
+436 AGFWVGFERLVMYI

-469 DF
+469 EF

>member
-1 MQREKHFTSI
+1 MQREYKFTSI
-11 SSIYKDFKPLLNT
+11 SSLYKDYKPLLNT
-24 KITVNWWIRTIRDS
+24 QITVNGWVRTIRDS
-38 KTFWFIELNDWSCLK
+38 KTFGFIELNDWSCLK
-53 NLQIVFEDNLNN
+53 NLQVVFEDNLPN

-71 LWVCTSIIVEW
+71 FGVCTSLIVEG
-82 TLVESQWARQAF
+82 TLVESQWWKQAF
-94 ELKAENLTVIWE
+94 ELKASKVILVWE

-111 PLQKKWH
+111 PLQKKGH

-133 NTFSAV
+133 NTFSAT

-164 PLITGSDCEWAG
+164 PLITASDCEWAG

-189 NLKWEDWKVDYSKD
+189 NLKWKDWKVDYSND
-203 FFGKHSS
+203 FFGKHAS
-210 LTVSGQLNGEAFA
+210 LTVSGQLEWETFA
-223 TAFGKIYTFG
+223 TAFGKIYTFW

-252 IEPEFAFAD
+252 IEPEIAFAD

-270 DLLKYVFK
+270 DLLKYVFQ

-283 APQEIE
+283 AQQELD
-289 FFTKFINPEVKDR
+289 FFTRFINPEVKER
-302 LEKFTTAE
+302 LEKFTKAD

-315 YTEAVKILEEAEPK
+315 YTKAIEILEKSGK
-329 KHFEFK
+329 KFEY
-335 PFWGM
+335 PVHWWM

-351 EEYFKWPV
+351 EEYFKGPV

-370 FYMKLNEDWK
+370 FYMRENDDGK
-380 TVAAMDL
+380 TVAACDL
-387 LAPGIWEMV
+387 LVPAV
-396 GWSQREDRLDV
+396 GELVGGSQREERYDILLKKMQKLGNDKELDWY
-407 LTQKIID
+407 LDT
-414 NGMKPEDYRRYLELR
+414 RRYGGC
-429 KWWSVPH
+429 KH
-436 SGFGVGFERLVMYV
+436 SGFGIGFDRLLMYI
-450 TWMENIRD
+450 TGMQNIRD
-458 VLPFPRTPKNC
+458 VQPYPRTSNSIKY
-469 DF
+469 

>member
-1 MQREKHFTSI
+1 MQREYKFTNI
-11 SSIYKDFKPLLNT
+11 SSLYKDYKPLLNT
-24 KITVNWWIRTIRDS
+24 QITVNGWVRTIRDS
-38 KTFWFIELNDWSCLK
+38 KTFGFIELNDGSCLK
-53 NLQIVFEDNLNN
+53 NLQIVFEDNLPN

-71 LWVCTSIIVEW
+71 FGVCTSLIVEW
-82 TLVESQWARQAF
+82 TLVESQWGKQAF
-94 ELKAENLTVIWE
+94 ELKASKVILIGE
-106 SPVDY
+106 SPLDY

-133 NTFSAV
+133 NTFSAT
-139 FRVRSLIAF
+139 FRVRSLVAF

-164 PLITGSDCEWAG
+164 PLITASDCEWAG

-189 NLKWEDWKVDYSKD
+189 NLKWKDWKVDYSND
-203 FFGKHSS
+203 FFGKHAS
-210 LTVSGQLNGEAFA
+210 LTVSGQLEWETFA
-223 TAFGKIYTFG
+223 TAFGKIYTFW

-252 IEPEFAFAD
+252 IEPEIAFAD

-270 DLLKYVFK
+270 DLLKYVFQ

-283 APQEIE
+283 AQQELD
-289 FFTKFINPEVKDR
+289 FFTKFINPEVKER
-302 LEKFTTAE
+302 LEKFTKAD

-315 YTEAVKILEEAEPK
+315 YTEAIEILEKSGK
-329 KHFEFK
+329 KFEY
-335 PFWGM
+335 PVHWGM

-351 EEYFKWPV
+351 EEYFKGPV

-387 LAPGIWEMV
+387 LAPGIGEIVW
-396 GWSQREDRLDV
+396 GSQREDRLDV

-414 NGMKPEDYRRYLELR
+414 NWMNPEDYWWYLELR
-429 KWWSVPH
+429 KWGSVPH
-436 SGFGVGFERLVMYV
+436 AGFGVGFERLVMYV
-450 TWMENIRD
+450 TGMENIRD

-469 DF
+469 EF

>member
-1 MQREKHFTSI
+1 MQREYKFTSI
-11 SSIYKDFKPLLNT
+11 SSLYKDYKPLLNT
-24 KITVNWWIRTIRDS
+24 QITVNGWVRTIRDS
-38 KTFWFIELNDWSCLK
+38 KAFGFIELNDGSCLK
-53 NLQIVFEDNLNN
+53 NLQVVFEDNLPN

-71 LWVCTSIIVEW
+71 FGVCTSLIVEG
-82 TLVESQWARQAF
+82 TLVESQWWKQAF
-94 ELKAENLTVIWE
+94 ELKASKVTLVWE

-111 PLQKKWH
+111 PLQKKGH

-133 NTFSAV
+133 NTFSAT

-164 PLITGSDCEWAG
+164 PLITASDCEWAG

-189 NLKWEDWKVDYSKD
+189 NLKWKDWKVDYSND
-203 FFGKHSS
+203 FFGKHAS
-210 LTVSGQLNGEAFA
+210 LTVSGQLEWETFA
-223 TAFGKIYTFG
+223 TAFGKIYTFW

-252 IEPEFAFAD
+252 IEPEIAFAD

-270 DLLKYVFK
+270 DLLKYVFQ

-283 APQEIE
+283 AQQELD
-289 FFTKFINPEVKDR
+289 FFTRFINPEVKER
-302 LEKFTTAE
+302 LEKFTKAD

-315 YTEAVKILEEAEPK
+315 YTEAIEILEKSGK
-329 KHFEFK
+329 KFEY
-335 PFWGM
+335 PVHWGM

-351 EEYFKWPV
+351 EEYFKGPV
-359 FVIDYPKEIKA
+359 FVINYPKEIKA

-387 LAPGIWEMV
+387 LAPGIGEIVW
-396 GWSQREDRLDV
+396 GSQREDRLDV

-414 NGMKPEDYRRYLELR
+414 NWMKPEDYWWYLELR

-436 SGFGVGFERLVMYV
+436 AWFWVGFERLIMYV
-450 TWMENIRD
+450 TGMENIRD